1 MYRLMIVDDEP
12 IIRRGIRS
20 LASLPEIGISE
31 LLEAGGGAEA
41 LRLMKESP
49 ADIVMLDINM
59 PDMDGLSLAALL
71 KEGWPD
77 CRLIMVTGYDYFEY
91 TQSAIRTGVDDY
103 LLKPVSRAEIE
114 MVLKRVM
121 EKAARRHSEKKLEEL
136 EARQEG
142 SAFSESGDQKLSPFS
157 GLSSYLREHLF
168 DPDLSLTKAAQ
179 ELGFNKSYLSE
190 IIRQLYGVPFQDYV
204 GRKRMERAKLLLLS
218 TEMKNQEIAEALGY
232 DDVNYFITKFKKSYR
247 ITPKQYRRGV
257 REHEI

>member
-77 CRLIMVTGYDYFEY
+77 CRLIMVTG
-91 TQSAIRTGVDDY
+91 
-103 LLKPVSRAEIE
+103 
-114 MVLKRVM
+114 
-121 EKAARRHSEKKLEEL
+121 
-136 EARQEG
+136 
-142 SAFSESGDQKLSPFS
+142 
-157 GLSSYLREHLF
+157 
-168 DPDLSLTKAAQ
+168 LSL
-179 ELGFNKSYLSE
+179 
-190 IIRQLYGVPFQDYV
+190 IHI
-204 GRKRMERAKLLLLS
+204 
-218 TEMKNQEIAEALGY
+218 
-232 DDVNYFITKFKKSYR
+232 
-247 ITPKQYRRGV
+247 
-257 REHEI
+257 

>member
-121 EKAARRHSEKKLEEL
+121 EKAARRHSEKSWRSSKQGG
-136 EARQEG
+136 RTVPSRNQGIRSSPPSPG
-142 SAFSESGDQKLSPFS
+142 SAPISGSISLIRISPLQKP
-157 GLSSYLREHLF
+157 RR
-168 DPDLSLTKAAQ
+168 SLASTKA
-179 ELGFNKSYLSE
+179 
-190 IIRQLYGVPFQDYV
+190 I
-204 GRKRMERAKLLLLS
+204 
-218 TEMKNQEIAEALGY
+218 
-232 DDVNYFITKFKKSYR
+232 
-247 ITPKQYRRGV
+247 
-257 REHEI
+257 